1 MKLLERTEN
10 KRTKDENCE
19 NVLSTTIIN
28 KIQEPCINCLLI
40 NHLVN
45 YQIFHPRIEFLETFD
60 SEFSYNE
67 VWFTDQNSKH

>member
-28 KIQEPCINCLLI
+28 KIKEPCINCLLI

-45 YQIFHPRIEFLETFD
+45 Y
-60 SEFSYNE
+60 
-67 VWFTDQNSKH
+67 